1 MANSGGWCLEACI
14 GLLVGGD
21 QAQPVPGQSV
31 DSPQTVLVLVF
42 LSSVCLLV
50 GRVGSETRAGSLMD
64 GNWAWVSGWR
74 ALDLLPV
81 YWCVGLGPGSSGGQ
95 GHVQKWL
102 RTRGS

>member
-1 MANSGGWCLEACI
+1 METRPSQFQGR
-14 GLLVGGD
+14 
-21 QAQPVPGQSV
+21 PG
-31 DSPQTVLVLVF
+31 PQTVVVLVF
-42 LSSVCLLV
+42 SSSVCLLV

-74 ALDLLPV
+74 ALGFLDLLPV

-102 RTRGS
+102 RTQGS